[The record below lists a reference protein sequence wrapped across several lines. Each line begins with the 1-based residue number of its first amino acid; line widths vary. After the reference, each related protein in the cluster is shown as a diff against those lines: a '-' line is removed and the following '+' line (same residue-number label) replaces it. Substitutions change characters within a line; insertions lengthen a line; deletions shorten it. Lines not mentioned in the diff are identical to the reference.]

1 MPYVNWQCDIADCR
15 QNAVSLFSRCDGGQE
30 TWAQFK
36 PWRRGEE
43 ISRDVW
49 GLLPRRV
56 RRRDARGRQRC
67 RVDAEQFIS
76 IFSRCRA
83 GQSPAPT
90 ATLTEMYDPVGTKT
104 RIDCMS
110 SHFRGRDFCPP
121 REGGVVRSR
130 DSPPEFYSEDLC
142 PGFELGWM
150 PARICNPAV
159 WLLVAQSQSH
169 CPELIGLCC
178 CMHGEPLYIVIYVF
192 QHNFVNSEL
201 SNDETAYCGPVNC

>member
-121 REGGVVRSR
+121 REGGGLSGVVTLHRSFIR
-130 DSPPEFYSEDLC
+130 
-142 PGFELGWM
+142 
-150 PARICNPAV
+150 R
-159 WLLVAQSQSH
+159 
-169 CPELIGLCC
+169 
-178 CMHGEPLYIVIYVF
+178 IYVRGSSWGECPHVF
-192 QHNFVNSEL
+192 AIRQ
-201 SNDETAYCGPVNC
+201 CGFWWHSPRVTVQS